1 MEKAQMNRLASLMT
15 QHTTVNVLGFFVCLL
30 FFFFFWPCR
39 VGCGILVPRLGI

>member
-30 FFFFFWPCR
+30 FVFSFSHAVWP
-39 VGCGILVPRLGI
+39 VGS